1 METPS
6 TLSRYHQ
13 VLLAVSSSA
22 GGLSLPELARRTK
35 LPRSTA
41 YRIAAALC
49 AVGYL
54 EAEEGGGAFMLGSA
68 LQRLI
73 SRSLIADNRMRAFQ
87 PAIEFLVSRLNETA
101 FFARL
106 MDDGEVDLVKAV
118 TPHDGE
124 RSYIYPGIGSRPL
137 DKCSSSKA
145 ILAYID
151 PKQVEAYFSAAEI
164 LKAGDP
170 SVQLES
176 LLAQLREVKRNG
188 YAICDGEIDEGI
200 CSISVPV
207 PIGPLLGLFSIGVVG
222 PSARLKERPLPEIV
236 KIANEAAAMA
246 SRNLLEDTHDFV

>member
-6 TLSRYHQ
+6 TLGRYHQ
-13 VLLAVSSSA
+13 VLLAVSSSV
-22 GGLSLPELARRTK
+22 GGLSLQELAQRTR

-54 EAEEGGGAFMLGSA
+54 EAEEGRGAYTLGPS
-68 LQRLI
+68 LQQIIR
-73 SRSLIADNRMRAFQ
+73 RSLVADNRLRAFQ
-87 PAIEFLVSRLNETA
+87 PAIEFLVARLNETA

-118 TPHDGE
+118 TPHSNE
-124 RSYIYPGIGSRPL
+124 RSYIYPGTGSRPL

-151 PKQVEAYFSAAEI
+151 PKQVETYLLASKIPGAS
-164 LKAGDP
+164 DP
-170 SVQLES
+170 NVQLKP
-176 LLAQLREVKRNG
+176 LLAQLHQVKRNG
-188 YAICDGEIDEGI
+188 YAICDGEIDEGV

-207 PIGPLLGLFSIGVVG
+207 PVGTLFGLFSMGVVG
-222 PSARLKERPLPEIV
+222 PSARMKERPLTEIV
-236 KIANEAAAMA
+236 EIAHEAAAIA
-246 SRNLLEDTHDFV
+246 SRNLLESANDFS